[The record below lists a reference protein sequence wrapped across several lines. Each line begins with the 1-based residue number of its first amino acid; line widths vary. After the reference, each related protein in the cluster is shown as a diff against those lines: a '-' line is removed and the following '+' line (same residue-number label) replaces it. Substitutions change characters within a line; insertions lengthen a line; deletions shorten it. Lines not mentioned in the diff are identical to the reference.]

1 MFINFLLVFSPMPIS
16 LTLDNNNKVFT
27 SWTSTGIPPEKKC
40 RLEIKFKK
48 LYFRA
53 NKFLLHCIVI
63 SN

>member
-40 RLEIKFKK
+40 RLEIKF
-48 LYFRA
+48 
-53 NKFLLHCIVI
+53 
-63 SN
+63 SNPIFAQTNFFFTA